1 MDSKKADI
9 MFKSTIFN
17 CKSMCSIYRL
27 EREYMPTYKWL
38 LQHIW
43 QKICHF
49 QQWNNKQDQG
59 GACAEGKVLF
69 FPHNSS
75 VASAWIKTPCLMYH
89 TAVQFSSNGDN
100 SSFLAS
106 FKTLPSYVY
115 MYTLK
120 ICYLFIFF
128 VRHMLSKSTLYSY
141 SNRFR
146 DLKYSVLLASN
157 TIVSN

>member
-1 MDSKKADI
+1 MQYIPARKGIHPYIQMTPSNIYDRKYVTSNSDI
-9 MFKSTIFN
+9 INKI
-17 CKSMCSIYRL
+17 KGV
-27 EREYMPTYKWL
+27 
-38 LQHIW
+38 HA
-43 QKICHF
+43 QKVKYF
-49 QQWNNKQDQG
+49 SS
-59 GACAEGKVLF
+59 
-69 FPHNSS
+69 HNSS